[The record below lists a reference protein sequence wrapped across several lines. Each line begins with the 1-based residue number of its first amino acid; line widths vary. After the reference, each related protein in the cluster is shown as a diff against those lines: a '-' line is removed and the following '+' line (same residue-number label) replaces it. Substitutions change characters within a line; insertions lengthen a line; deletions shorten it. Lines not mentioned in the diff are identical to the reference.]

1 MTVTFLAAAPGVR
14 QLAGLWVEVGTIS
27 TQKCIYSSKKCPG
40 SGLPGKKW
48 QQIAFAHEFPAP
60 PAFLTSVQT
69 LNNAETWLTVG
80 VNSVKTNEA
89 WVSLERAET
98 TSYGQVNQDEVVGYI
113 AIQGGSATLQSTTG
127 AVTMATAVSNRIVRG
142 WKQGSFDVPL
152 GTDLSVGSP
161 LAVASQCTHY
171 GGDGGWAR
179 LRGVSSS
186 SVKVAIDEDM
196 TCDTERSHTKEI
208 VSVCAFSGPCVL

>member
-1 MTVTFLAAAPGVR
+1 MEA
-14 QLAGLWVEVGTIS
+14 GTIS
-27 TQKCIYSSKKCPG
+27 TQKLAYSTKCLG
-40 SGLPGKKW
+40 SGLPAISWEK
-48 QQIAFAHEFPAP
+48 ISFAHQFPAP
-60 PAFLTSVQT
+60 PAFLSSIQT
-69 LNNAETWLTVG
+69 VNNENGLPSNSQPWLTVSL
-80 VNSVKTNEA
+80 NSVKVNEA
-89 WVSLERAET
+89 WVALDRAET
-98 TSYGQVNQDEVVGYI
+98 TRYGQVNQDEVVGYI